1 MGAAGVAVLGLCALA
16 PAASAWYGPF
26 VFVSPSSA
34 TVGGQVNAQGI
45 SFTKADPVQARL
57 DTLDGPV
64 LATFVPKSGSHS
76 LEFQGPI
83 TVPTET
89 KPGNHVLVF
98 TQYDADGNLEQMPIR
113 ALLAVSTAEGGAPV
127 VGAPLAVDTAARPP
141 ALVQIRHHPLSG
153 GALLLIAFGVAGI
166 GMLVAS
172 TAALAGSRQARGP
185 VRAQG

>member
-1 MGAAGVAVLGLCALA
+1 MLALCLLA

-45 SFTKADPVQARL
+45 SFSKADPVQARL

-64 LATFVPKSGSHS
+64 LATFTPKSGSHS

-98 TQYDADGNLEQMPIR
+98 TQYDAAGNLEQMPIR
-113 ALLAVSTAEGGAPV
+113 ALVAVASVAGGAPV
-127 VGAPLAVDTAARPP
+127 VGAPFALDTTARTP
-141 ALVQIRHHPLSG
+141 ALVQVRHHPLSA
-153 GALLLIAFGVAGI
+153 GALVLIAFGVAGI

-172 TAALAGSRQARGP
+172 TVALAGSRQAHGPARVRG
-185 VRAQG
+185 